1 MRAGT
6 DDQFEARGPGLGTG
20 ARSIAGLDFRQ
31 FYAWRPAQNVARRR
45 ARWHGISAEIHC
57 VGSREP
63 YEARGRYPVPA
74 LTFCEHGRRKDGESR
89 IEGSPTSTV
98 RNVHR
103 RMLFSPAGAE
113 IWTWSVPIVPTTATT
128 IIFEPQDSIFEGALG
143 SAGLDL
149 APRAMFEDA
158 TIFTTALKLKALVE
172 SPGLHGAL
180 YAETVGLMLV
190 LELLRAAG
198 QNHSP
203 GGVTRGGLAAWQQ
216 RTVREYIEDN
226 LCYDVSLK
234 ALGELARITPEHFCR
249 AFRQSFGTPPH
260 RYVVERRIERAK
272 SLLADGR
279 LSITDVALASGFGG
293 SAQFARAF
301 RKYVGNSPT
310 DFRRSFD

>member
-1 MRAGT
+1 MR
-6 DDQFEARGPGLGTG
+6 EARADPSEARDPGLGTT
-20 ARSIAGLDFRQ
+20 ARAIAGLDFRQ
-31 FYAWRPAQNVARRR
+31 FYAWSPAQNVVRRR

-57 VGSREP
+57 IGPREP

-128 IIFEPQDSIFEGALG
+128 IIFEPQASIFDGVLG

-149 APRAMFEDA
+149 PPRAMFEDPA
-158 TIFTTALKLKALVE
+158 IFTTALKLKALVE

-190 LELLRAAG
+190 LELLRAAARN
-198 QNHSP
+198 QPP
-203 GGVTRGGLAAWQQ
+203 GSAMKGGLAAWQQ

-226 LCYDVSLK
+226 LCDDLSLK
-234 ALGELARITPEHFCR
+234 VLGELARITPEHFCR

-260 RYVVERRIERAK
+260 RYVVERRVERAK

-279 LSITDVALASGFGG
+279 LSITDVALAAGFGG

-301 RKYVGNSPT
+301 RKYVGCSPM